1 MTSLSQ
7 RRELTD
13 LKVIADF
20 SRLVR
25 DRENLAML
33 YLLTYADISAV
44 NPGAWTQ
51 WKAVLIQDLYVRT
64 LHYLEKSAIVVEED
78 KTRITTQAAKIRAAA
93 AGLFGPAEIDAFLS
107 DMPDQYLLYT
117 PANRVLDHMAMM
129 KRLPEEQLVIHHR
142 HHPDKG
148 YTELTVCAYDAY
160 GMFYRT
166 AGTIASKNLNILR
179 AQVYTSKSGVMLD
192 TFQITGADGNLYQ
205 YEAEWESVRTGLRTA
220 LMSKSRP
227 PEPGPYG
234 QLPRRAAGVT
244 PAVGFDNE
252 TSEAFTII
260 DITAPDRIGFLYR
273 VTKALY
279 DLNLDIGSA
288 KIVTEGSRVMD
299 SFYVT
304 DLLRCKITEAQRLQK
319 IQETLLAV
327 LEGQ

>member
-1 MTSLSQ
+1 MLILAVLLHDLGKAFRGDHEKAGVELAGAILDRLGVRGDDRERVLFLIGNHLVMTSLSQ

-13 LKVIADF
+13 RKVIADF

-51 WKAVLIQDLYVRT
+51 WKAVLLQDLYVRT

-78 KTRITTQAAKIRAAA
+78 KTRITAQAAKIRAAA
-93 AGLFGPAEIDAFLS
+93 AGLFGPAEIDVFLS

-192 TFQITGADGNLYQ
+192 TFQITDADGNLYQ
-205 YEAEWESVRTGLRTA
+205 YEAEWESVRSRT
-220 LMSKSRP
+220 
-227 PEPGPYG
+227 
-234 QLPRRAAGVT
+234 
-244 PAVGFDNE
+244 
-252 TSEAFTII
+252 
-260 DITAPDRIGFLYR
+260 PDRPHEQIPAARAGPLRPIAEKGRRGHAGRGVRQRNIGGLHDHRYYR
-273 VTKALY
+273 A
-279 DLNLDIGSA
+279 
-288 KIVTEGSRVMD
+288 
-299 SFYVT
+299 
-304 DLLRCKITEAQRLQK
+304 
-319 IQETLLAV
+319 
-327 LEGQ
+327 